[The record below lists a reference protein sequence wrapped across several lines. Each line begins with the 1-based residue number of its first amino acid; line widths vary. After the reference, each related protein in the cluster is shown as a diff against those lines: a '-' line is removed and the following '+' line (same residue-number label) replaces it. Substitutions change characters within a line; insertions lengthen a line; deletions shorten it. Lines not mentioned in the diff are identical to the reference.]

1 MKNLANAMNIF
12 KFPDITPPARVST
25 LDEARDALDRAN
37 RQLLDAAVRQA
48 AMEQAAAELA
58 QNLGRL
64 LAVAEVGH
72 PDRLKAC
79 VTQIRQHYALDL
91 PMTH

>member
-64 LAVAEVGH
+64 LAVAEDGH
-72 PDRLKAC
+72 PGRLQAC
-79 VTQIRQHYALDL
+79 VAALRQRYLT
-91 PMTH
+91 PSQRTH